1 MKRIPIF
8 ARRWCEPSLRG
19 TATPLLLA
27 TAFALASSLASPLRA
42 QQMQQ
47 DYRQFEIDT
56 GAGLYASQCVEC
68 HTDGTGVPGVNLRT
82 GQFRRALTDE
92 DLLAVIRNGVPGT
105 AMPPHNLPGAD
116 IVALAT
122 YVRSMAQDQ
131 TGLVK
136 LGDPE
141 KGKNIFENDGGCL
154 GCHRVN
160 GKGSRKALN
169 LSDAGTLHP
178 PSYLERAV
186 LDPDGTAAQMP
197 ESRFVRAVTSKGT
210 VVIGRRMN
218 EDTYTIQLMDD
229 HENLVT
235 LEKGDLKFMTVL
247 KDSPMPSLKGK
258 FTDEQIS
265 DVVAYLA
272 SLKSALATTPT
283 SFGSGPGVGNGFNS
297 GGGRGRGGAAPAAT
311 TPPASGPVGAAAPA
325 SGGASGPGAQRPGGN
340 P

>member
-1 MKRIPIF
+1 MIRIPIL
-8 ARRWCEPSLRG
+8 ARWRSKIRFHGAAILSTLALSFFLAIPS
-19 TATPLLLA
+19 
-27 TAFALASSLASPLRA
+27 SA

-68 HTDGTGVPGVNLRT
+68 HTDGTGVPGVNMRT
-82 GQFRRALTDE
+82 GQFRHALSDE

-105 AMPPHNLPGAD
+105 AMPPHNLSGAD
-116 IVALAT
+116 IVALAA

-136 LGDPE
+136 LGDPA
-141 KGKNIFENDGGCL
+141 KGQALFENEGGCL
-154 GCHRVN
+154 NCHRVN
-160 GKGSRKALN
+160 GKGSRIALN

-178 PSYLERAV
+178 PSYLERAL
-186 LDPDGTAAQMP
+186 LDPNGTAATMP
-197 ESRFVRAVTSKGT
+197 ESRFVRAVTNKGT
-210 VVIGRRMN
+210 VIIGRRLN

-235 LEKGDLKFMTVL
+235 LEKDDLKSLTVIE
-247 KDSPMPSLKGK
+247 DSPMPSMKGK

-272 SLKSALATTPT
+272 SLKSAQVTTPT
-283 SFGSGPGVGNGFNS
+283 GFGSAPGVGSGF
-297 GGGRGRGGAAPAAT
+297 GAGGRGRGGAAVAT
-311 TPPASGPVGAAAPA
+311 APAAAPTGSPA
-325 SGGASGPGAQRPGGN
+325 GGTGSQRPGGN